1 MSDIKNE
8 KTAAPIGAPAKPAE
22 TLTMEQVLQLVPAIA
37 AATAS
42 AMQKGQT
49 SAAPARAASPK
60 AVQKCHEC
68 GQALTTGCGGKHVM
82 MVVYPQRYPQHADY
96 FPGVQ
101 INGVRYL
108 SNNENHAVLVPANAE
123 SVISGIVATFEQN
136 EQDMAVGRKAVRHSG
151 TVSPHGTQVQ
161 PANQA
166 WR

>member
-1 MSDIKNE
+1 MTDV
-8 KTAAPIGAPAKPAE
+8 KTEPKAAPAKPE
-22 TLTMEQVLQLVPAIA
+22 DKLTMEQVLQLVPAIA

-49 SAAPARAASPK
+49 AAAVKPVFRAP
-60 AVQKCHEC
+60 QKCHEC
-68 GQALTTGCGGKHVM
+68 GQAVTGCEGKHKL

-101 INGVRYL
+101 INGIRYL
-108 SNNENHAVLVPANAE
+108 SNNDHHQVLVPEAAE
-123 SVISGIVATFEQN
+123 SFIANTVAIFEQN

-151 TVSPHGTQVQ
+151 TVSPHGSNLQ